1 MKSWRMTSLAA
12 TAAVALLLSGCG
24 GTGGGDGGG
33 SGGGKGELLVWV
45 DNTRMPAARQYEK
58 AHPDVRMRLVTIP
71 PDAGYVPTKISLANR
86 TRSGWPDV
94 VFLAN
99 PAEAATLA
107 SARFGYAAPL
117 DGLVPKSVRDGFT
130 PGSLDTCTFGG
141 KTYCLRNDIAPTVL
155 WYDAKLMRRYGYP
168 VPKTWAEYRRTGLKA
183 ASEHP
188 GTIVGAING
197 KYGAGVYFGG
207 SGCPTRDTLS
217 LTEVHI
223 DLGRPDCTRVA
234 DLLQPLV
241 RAKAVTTVA
250 PIDPGF
256 AKFGKDGRILMLPA
270 PAWFGDFMFAP
281 AFKVPKGR
289 IAAAPMPT
297 WPGER
302 RSYAG
307 QVGGGAFLVSSHA
320 GGRTN
325 QAAALVQWMT
335 TDVNLQAQQPTYPA
349 FAAAAKKWGEA
360 KSKDPY
366 YASDP
371 MPALSAAANSLRP
384 GFGAVRFE
392 ADWQSSFNDTFV
404 KAADSGGNLLDSL
417 RSWQSKLKAAAETA
431 GYTVG

>member
-1 MKSWRMTSLAA
+1 MKRLHVAPLAA

-33 SGGGKGELLVWV
+33 SGAGKGELLVWV
-45 DNTRMPAARQYEK
+45 DNTRMPAAQQYK
-58 AHPDVRMRLVTIP
+58 KDHRDVTMRIVTIP

-86 TRSGWPDV
+86 TKSGWPDV

-107 SARFGYAAPL
+107 SEKFGYAAPL
-117 DGLVPKSVRDGFT
+117 DALVPKSVRDGFA
-130 PGSLDTCTFGG
+130 PGALDTCTFGG

-155 WYDAKLMRRYGYP
+155 WYDAKLMNRYGYQ
-168 VPKTWAEYRRTGLKA
+168 VPKTWAEYQKTGLKA
-183 ASEHP
+183 AAEHP
-188 GTIVGAING
+188 GTIVGAVNG
-197 KYGAGVYFGG
+197 KYGAGIYFGS

-217 LTEVHI
+217 LTKVRI
-223 DLGRPDCTRVA
+223 DLGRPECTRVA
-234 DLLQPLV
+234 DLLQPLA
-241 RAKAVTTVA
+241 RKKAVTTVV
-250 PIDPGF
+250 PIDPSF
-256 AKFGKDGRILMLPA
+256 AKFGKGDELLMLPA

-297 WPGER
+297 WPGE
-302 RSYAG
+302 SKPYAG

-320 GGRTN
+320 GGRTQ
-325 QAAALVQWMT
+325 QAADLVRWIT
-335 TDVNLQAQQPTYPA
+335 TDINLQAKQPTYPA
-349 FAAAAKKWGEA
+349 FTAAATKWGEA

-371 MPALSAAANSLRP
+371 MPALTAAANALRP

-404 KAADSGGNLLDSL
+404 KAVDSGGNLRDSL
-417 RSWQSKLKAAAETA
+417 GSWQDKLKAAAKTS